1 MHLDIIR
8 PGKSNYDNLI
18 PVIIQP
24 EPEDNIKV
32 KYFNIS
38 LLNAQS
44 IRNKNSIIYHQIS
57 QDNIDA
63 IVFIETW
70 LTESDGD
77 KVWIGA
83 TELQTTNYKL

>member
-1 MHLDIIR
+1 M
-8 PGKSNYDNLI
+8 KF
-18 PVIIQP
+18 
-24 EPEDNIKV
+24 
-32 KYFNIS
+32 FNIS

-44 IRNKNSIIYHQIS
+44 IRNKDSIIHHQIS

-77 KVWIGA
+77 KVWIGV
-83 TELQTTNYKL
+83 TELQTTNYKLYSGVEV